1 MSYRK
6 GENMNVK
13 KVIKNSV
20 EIAVVNSNAVCISDT
35 QTALDFAMS
44 INYEF
49 GCNLIVLNK
58 EAIIEDFFVLK
69 TKIAGEILQKFS
81 NYNIKIAIVGDFS
94 SYESESLKDFMY
106 ESNKGRQVFFLSS
119 EEDAVKKLSE
129 I

>member
-1 MSYRK
+1 
-6 GENMNVK
+6 MNEK

-81 NYNIKIAIVGDFS
+81 NYNIKIAIVGDFY